1 MIKCLSQKTYKMND
15 RIDIGIINVLRAFLN
30 KDNILFVLVNEDWPS
45 LYHLAE
51 INSVSGIIGYVLEQS
66 EVTNCP
72 DEIRQLFSDAYLSTI
87 AITTI
92 RDEAMKTLI
101 DLLMD
106 NGIDHLLFKGYVVKD
121 LYTVPELRTYGDIDF
136 VVRREDRAKCDV
148 LMRKNG
154 YQIGDDWEPVYSY
167 SMGTEH
173 YEVHTELLDSNINE
187 RLDYRAYFKDFW
199 DHTKKT
205 AEHTY
210 VFEPEYHLIYLL
222 MHIAK
227 HLYGSGAGI
236 RMYLDI
242 AFFLREYRDSIDWV
256 HFQKEIEK
264 LQLSRFVNTVF
275 SAVEEWFEIKS
286 PILLTT
292 IDPGFMD
299 RFLTFTLNG
308 GVFGFEGRSSTAMQL
323 RKNTSGVSV
332 NRATTLLN
340 RAFPPVKH
348 MKARYTYLQTKPWL
362 LPAAWLHRLFK
373 KKGTTKEYIKESKDL
388 LTMNKYEVVE
398 LNEFYKK
405 IGI

>member
-1 MIKCLSQKTYKMND
+1 MKTNIQAILSVIKIFLYSNKPMIVYD
-15 RIDIGIINVLRAFLN
+15 GIKWEEFNH
-30 KDNILFVLVNEDWPS
+30 LV
-45 LYHLAE
+45 E
-51 INSVSGIIGYVLEQS
+51 INSISGIIGYVLEQS
-66 EVTNCP
+66 EGIDCP
-72 DEIRQLFSDAYLSTI
+72 DEIRQLFADAYLSTI

-92 RDEAMKTLI
+92 RDEAMKLLI
-101 DLLMD
+101 DLLTD

-136 VVRREDRAKCDV
+136 VIRREDRAKCDA

-242 AFFLREYRDSIDWV
+242 AFFLREYRDSIDWI

-264 LQLSRFVNTVF
+264 LQLSQFVNTVF
-275 SAVEEWFEIKS
+275 SAVEEWFDVKS
-286 PILLTT
+286 PIPLKTLE
-292 IDPGFMD
+292 PGFMD

-308 GVFGFEGRSSTAMQL
+308 GVFGFEGRSSAVTQL
-323 RKNTSGVSV
+323 RKTASEGSV
-332 NRATTLLN
+332 NRASTLLN

-348 MKARYTYLQTKPWL
+348 LKARYTYLQTKPWL
-362 LPAAWLHRLFK
+362 LPVAWIHRLFK
-373 KKGTTKEYIKESKDL
+373 KKGTTVDYIKESKEL
-388 LTMNKYEVVE
+388 LSTKKDEVVE
-398 LNEFYKK
+398 LNELYKI

>member
-1 MIKCLSQKTYKMND
+1 M
-15 RIDIGIINVLRAFLN
+15 
-30 KDNILFVLVNEDWPS
+30 
-45 LYHLAE
+45 
-51 INSVSGIIGYVLEQS
+51 
-66 EVTNCP
+66 NCP
-72 DEIRQLFSDAYLSTI
+72 DEIRQLFSDANFSTI
-87 AITTI
+87 AIMTI
-92 RDEAMKTLI
+92 RDEAMKSLI
-101 DLLMD
+101 DLLTD
-106 NGIDHLLFKGYVVKD
+106 NGIDHLLFKGYIVKD
-121 LYTVPELRTYGDIDF
+121 LYTVPELRTFGDIDF
-136 VVRREDRAKCDV
+136 VIRLEDRAKCDA

-242 AFFLREYRDSIDWV
+242 AFFLREYRDSIDWI

-264 LQLSRFVNTVF
+264 LQLSQFVNTVF
-275 SAVEEWFEIKS
+275 SAVEEWFDVKS
-286 PILLTT
+286 PIPLSTLE
-292 IDPGFMD
+292 PGFMD
-299 RFLTFTLNG
+299 RFLMFTLNG
-308 GVFGFEGRSSTAMQL
+308 GVFGFEGRSSAVTQL
-323 RKNTSGVSV
+323 RKAASKGSV
-332 NRATTLLN
+332 NRASTLLN

-348 MKARYTYLQTKPWL
+348 LKARYTYLQTKPWL
-362 LPAAWLHRLFK
+362 LPAAWIHRLFK
-373 KKGTTKEYIKESKDL
+373 KKGTTVDYIKESKEL
-388 LTMNKYEVVE
+388 LSAKKDEVVE
-398 LNEFYKK
+398 LNELYKN

>member
-1 MIKCLSQKTYKMND
+1 MSNCQQS
-15 RIDIGIINVLRAFLN
+15 IINVLRAFLFN
-30 KDNILFVLVNEDWPS
+30 DCLNLNQTVDDWKT

-51 INSVSGIIGYVLEQS
+51 INSISGIVGYALEQS
-66 EVTNCP
+66 EGIDCP
-72 DEIRQLFSDAYLSTI
+72 DEIRQLFADAYLSTI

-92 RDEAMKTLI
+92 RDEAMKSLI
-101 DLLMD
+101 DLLNA
-106 NGIDHLLFKGYVVKD
+106 NGIDHLLFKGYIVKD
-121 LYTVPELRTYGDIDF
+121 LYTVPELRTFGDIDF
-136 VVRREDRAKCDV
+136 VIRQEDRAKCDA

-199 DHTKKT
+199 EHTKKT

-242 AFFLREYRDSIDWV
+242 AFFLREYRTGIDWI

-264 LQLSRFVNTVF
+264 LQLSQFVNTVF
-275 SAVEEWFEIKS
+275 SAVEEWFDIKS
-286 PILLTT
+286 PIPLKTLE
-292 IDPGFMD
+292 PGFMD

-308 GVFGFEGRSSTAMQL
+308 GVFGFEGRSSAVTQL
-323 RKNTSGVSV
+323 RKTASEGSV
-332 NRATTLLN
+332 NRASTLLN

-348 MKARYTYLQTKPWL
+348 LKARYTYLQTKPWL
-362 LPAAWLHRLFK
+362 LPVAWIHRLFK
-373 KKGTTKEYIKESKDL
+373 KKGTTVDYIKESKEL
-388 LTMNKYEVVE
+388 LSAKKDEVVE
-398 LNEFYKK
+398 LNELYKN